1 MYAWLN
7 INTFAGIGEILLLVS
22 LTCDGVTGAIQERMK
37 SEHQTKSG
45 HMMRSMNKW
54 SIFFLA
60 IALTATGE
68 LWEFLGFVARHP
80 TVIWQIGLFSVAS
93 ALGQYFIFMC
103 VSEFGPLPCSI
114 CTTTRKFFTV
124 LASVVFFGNALVQRQ
139 WLGATLVFIGEIY
152 QSIGLI
158 GITLQ
163 FSSYFRTF
171 P

>member
-1 MYAWLN
+1 
-7 INTFAGIGEILLLVS
+7 
-22 LTCDGVTGAIQERMK
+22 
-37 SEHQTKSG
+37 
-45 HMMRSMNKW
+45 MRSMNKW

-139 WLGATLVFIGEIY
+139 WLGATLVFIGEIDL
-152 QSIGLI
+152 SLEFDR
-158 GITLQ
+158 LV
-163 FSSYFRTF
+163 
-171 P
+171 